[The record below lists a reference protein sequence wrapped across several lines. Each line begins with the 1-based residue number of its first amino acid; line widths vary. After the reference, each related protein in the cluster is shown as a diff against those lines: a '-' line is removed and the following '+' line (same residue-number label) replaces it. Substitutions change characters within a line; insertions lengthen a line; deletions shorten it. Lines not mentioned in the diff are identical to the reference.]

1 MVPTVSSTLGGSL
14 RIPLSDLALVNPS
27 CQTKDQ
33 QSGFS
38 APAYGSVDGKSR
50 KSILSK
56 LHLEGTVKLGVS
68 FLNCESPQDMESL
81 LLCLPLHTSAPSE
94 PSSPS
99 CDRPPVIPLPASH
112 RPPRSS
118 SIPVHS
124 YSFSGERGWSRAR
137 RHVLLQASLGSEA
150 VKSESSKNR
159 MAQSGFSGTGGSR
172 EAPVLGLT
180 CFVLRGSGLPNSILP
195 LVGKMA

>member
-1 MVPTVSSTLGGSL
+1 MRTSLLLPPSLLTQQLKTPNSPRNGSFPLTWCPLSAPLSGGSL

-33 QSGFS
+33 QSGSS

-56 LHLEGTVKLGVS
+56 LHLEGTVKFGVS

-81 LLCLPLHTSAPSE
+81 LLCLPLHTSAPTE

-99 CDRPPVIPLPASH
+99 CDRPSVIPLPASH

-118 SIPVHS
+118 SIPDHS

-137 RHVLLQASLGSEA
+137 RRVWCRQAWGARL
-150 VKSESSKNR
+150 
-159 MAQSGFSGTGGSR
+159 
-172 EAPVLGLT
+172 
-180 CFVLRGSGLPNSILP
+180 
-195 LVGKMA
+195 